1 MKMIDYDLALEI
13 LDGEKELLDELLQA
27 YIDEENLDEKKLCDL
42 ESKDLLEAAKYVHF
56 YKGGA
61 RQLAAKDLAQK
72 GQNLEDVL
80 RGKSQGNLHELNIE
94 FIDSYTK
101 TIEEIKSILNS

>member
-1 MKMIDYDLALEI
+1 MEMIDYDLALEM
-13 LDGEKELLDELLQA
+13 LDGEKELLNELLQA
-27 YIDEENLDEKKLCDL
+27 YIDEERLDEKKLCKL
-42 ESKDLLEAAKYVHF
+42 ESEDSLEAAKYVHF

-80 RGKSQGNLHELNIE
+80 RGKSEGDIALLNAE
-94 FIDSYTK
+94 FIGSYTK
-101 TIEEIKSILNS
+101 TIEEIERFLNS